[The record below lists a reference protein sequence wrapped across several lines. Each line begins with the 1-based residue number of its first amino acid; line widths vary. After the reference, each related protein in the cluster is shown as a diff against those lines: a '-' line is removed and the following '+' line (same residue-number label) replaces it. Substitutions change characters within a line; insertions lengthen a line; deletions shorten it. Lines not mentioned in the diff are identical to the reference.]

1 VIFHVRYLSV
11 ILGLFLSAFM
21 AHLVGVDLSLLDK
34 LLPSKNEILE
44 ETPFKKVKVAPKK
57 NQRNKSENKETS
69 YTFFEVL
76 TGEKNDNFVDMD
88 SRGLPSSK
96 KAKDLKVK
104 EIDTPRQITT
114 SIKGEKV
121 EVAVKAIDKLVKKV
135 STQKTSPDNKIS
147 KQISTDK
154 LVKKVSNQKTSPDNK
169 ISKQISTD
177 KLVKKVSTPKTSS
190 DKMIP
195 TKVSTSGG
203 KYVVQAGSFKKID
216 SANRLVARLKNKGYS
231 AYWKEKE
238 VGNGKWFRVFL
249 GSFPTQEDALVI
261 VQKARAEEKL
271 DPMIYF
277 QKN

>member
-1 VIFHVRYLSV
+1 
-11 ILGLFLSAFM
+11 M
-21 AHLVGVDLSLLDK
+21 AHLAGVDLSLLDK

-57 NQRNKSENKETS
+57 SQRNKSENNETS

-76 TGEKNDNFVDMD
+76 KGEKNDKFVDMED
-88 SRGLPSSK
+88 TVLPSAK
-96 KAKDLKVK
+96 KTKDLNVK
-104 EIDTPRQITT
+104 QIGIPRQITT

-121 EVAVKAIDKLVKKV
+121 ETAVKAVDQLVPKVEVAVKADDKTVKKV
-135 STQKTSPDNKIS
+135 STPKNSSENKIS
-147 KQISTDK
+147 NQIST
-154 LVKKVSNQKTSPDNK
+154 VKR
-169 ISKQISTD
+169 
-177 KLVKKVSTPKTSS
+177 VKKVSTPKTSS
-190 DKMIP
+190 KNKIL

-216 SANRLVARLKNKGYS
+216 SANRLVAKLKNKGYS

-238 VGNGKWFRVFL
+238 VGNGKWFRVYL
-249 GSFPTQEDALVI
+249 GSFPNQEDAMAI

-271 DPMIYF
+271 DPMIFF